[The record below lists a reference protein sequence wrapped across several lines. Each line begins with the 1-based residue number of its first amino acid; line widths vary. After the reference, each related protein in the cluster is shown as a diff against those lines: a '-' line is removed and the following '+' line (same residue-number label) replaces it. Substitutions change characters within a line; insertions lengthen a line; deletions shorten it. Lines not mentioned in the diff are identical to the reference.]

1 MKKKGGM
8 TTDSPDRLNVIV
20 EGTRITGD
28 IVAESNVRINGEID
42 GNVTSTSKVV
52 IGITGRVK
60 GNLICQDADIEGKV
74 EGHLKIDNLLS
85 LRSKADITGE
95 ILTSKI
101 QIEEGAQFSGSC
113 KMSNFSTSSSGAKSV
128 SREENVVY

>member
-1 MKKKGGM
+1 MA
-8 TTDSPDRLNVIV
+8 TDSPDRLNVIV

-52 IGITGRVK
+52 IGVTGRVK

-101 QIEEGAQFSGSC
+101 QIEEGAQFSGTC
-113 KMSNFSTSSSGAKSV
+113 KMSNFSTSSTAKSV